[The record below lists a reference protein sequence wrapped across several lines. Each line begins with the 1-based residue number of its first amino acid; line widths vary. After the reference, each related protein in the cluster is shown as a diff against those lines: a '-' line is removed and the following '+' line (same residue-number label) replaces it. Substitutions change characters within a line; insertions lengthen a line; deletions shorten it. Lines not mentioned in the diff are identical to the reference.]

1 MAPSFPKFDRL
12 RAFRAGFR
20 QSPAPHTT
28 EPPSEPL
35 AGSRQPQKTAEPA
48 LNAVQSPQRKV
59 VKLFDECAVSCTD
72 SLASDVLLGR
82 DRVVSFSG
90 TSQLTSG
97 DISACSL
104 ASLNFARVA
113 FYQSDCH
120 HGNVP
125 GVLASLGSRQTMEE
139 VVSIRAGWSSDIQ
152 LDVEDICRAP
162 LFDKAFK
169 PVSTKYELPKP
180 DHFKHV
186 LQELQALDSCAAVI
200 FSCSP
205 ETIACFKIQDRPSD
219 KTVFVV
225 FDPRPRRSHPHGA
238 ALIFSTSMTQ
248 TALTLSR
255 ILRTEEYMP
264 SVTCALQPQL
274 LATGHIFVP
283 KRQRLEP
290 QRASTAP
297 PQALRAEV
305 VELKRQTVT
314 LTPEIQRLEAQVEVI
329 RKERLK
335 TEQAAARARELAEQE
350 RRFSSATSQATNTI
364 GSPRLPYIKR
374 CIKPKES
381 RHNVNDLPQ
390 SPRMR
395 PTSPRLRTSEDLS
408 EEIERALKLKN
419 ILDSEDKQA
428 RRLPPAPYHNVQY
441 MFRCGICLDD
451 VSKDN
456 VAQVECCTHMI
467 CRNCL
472 RDFICTKIEEHR
484 FPISCPICAASG
496 GRQEPAP
503 ITRSLVEQIGVTE
516 EHYRVWVEMEMAQ
529 FSVLLHCRMCKQSA
543 FVDRQDYDAMQNIV
557 CPVRNCNHVWCKD
570 CQQTVIVG
578 GPKHSCDGSAE
589 LDSLVKRKGWR
600 YCPSCKTPIQ
610 KVSGCNHLMCIVPGC
625 NTHLCYVCGGLIV
638 RSALR
643 DEVRNAI
650 TKHYS
655 KKCLLFEVPGA

>member
-20 QSPAPHTT
+20 QSPASHT
-28 EPPSEPL
+28 EPPSESL
-35 AGSRQPQKTAEPA
+35 AGLRQPQKPAEPVF
-48 LNAVQSPQRKV
+48 NPIQSPPRKV
-59 VKLFDECAVSCTD
+59 VKLFDECAVPCTD
-72 SLASDVLLGR
+72 SLASDVLRGR
-82 DRVVSFSG
+82 DRIISFSG
-90 TSQLTSG
+90 ASQLISG
-97 DISACSL
+97 DISSRSL
-104 ASLNFARVA
+104 TSLNFARVA
-113 FYQSDCH
+113 FCQAERY
-120 HGNVP
+120 HGNVA
-125 GVLASLGSRQTMEE
+125 GVLTSLGSRQTMEE
-139 VVSIRAGWSSDIQ
+139 IVSIRAGWSSDIQ

-162 LFDKAFK
+162 LFDKSFK
-169 PVSTKYELPKP
+169 PVSTKYELPRP
-180 DHFKHV
+180 DHFKHI
-186 LQELQALDSCAAVI
+186 LQELQTFECCAAVV

-205 ETIACFKIQDRPSD
+205 ETIACFKIQDRLSD

-225 FDPRPRRSHPHGA
+225 FDPQPRRSHPHGA

-255 ILRTEEYMP
+255 ILCTDDYMP
-264 SVTCALQPQL
+264 SMPCAFQPQL

-283 KRQRLEP
+283 KKQRLEP
-290 QRASTAP
+290 QRAATAPP

-335 TEQAAARARELAEQE
+335 AEQAVARARELAEQE
-350 RRFSSATSQATNTI
+350 RRFSSATSQTASTV

-374 CIKPKES
+374 CVKPKES
-381 RHNVNDLPQ
+381 RNNVSDTPQ
-390 SPRMR
+390 SPRMQ
-395 PTSPRLRTSEDLS
+395 PMSPRMRTSEDLS
-408 EEIERALKLKN
+408 EEIERALKMKKV
-419 ILDSEDKQA
+419 LDSENNQP
-428 RRLPPAPYHNVQY
+428 RRPPPTSYHNVQY
-441 MFRCGICLDD
+441 IFRCGICLDD
-451 VSKDN
+451 VPKDN
-456 VAQVECCTHMI
+456 VAQVECCAHMI

-484 FPISCPICAASG
+484 FPISCPICLASG

-516 EHYRVWVEMEMAQ
+516 EHYRMWVEMEMAQ

-557 CPVRNCNHVWCKD
+557 CPVRHCNHVWCKD